1 MDAEL
6 QKQINIRS
14 AKGWRPDAGQT
25 VIGTVAH
32 IGRRESEYG
41 VYPVITLAA
50 DGPDP
55 ETVEYVA
62 VNAFHSILKNALF
75 ELKPQ
80 VGTRLAVTYH
90 GQAESKARKD
100 RDGNPVKYHSYSVI
114 NPDAPVED
122 TEFSWTDEPD
132 F

>member
-1 MDAEL
+1 MNAEL

-14 AKGWRPDAGQT
+14 AKGWRPEAGQSI
-25 VIGTVAH
+25 VGTVVH

-41 VYPVITLAA
+41 AYPVITLAA
-50 DGPDP
+50 DGDDP
-55 ETVEYVA
+55 GAIEYVA

-90 GQAESKARKD
+90 GQAESKGRKD

-114 NPDAPVED
+114 DPDAPVED